1 LAPVL
6 DPSWYGSFSG
16 EKEVPEYMQT
26 FGELVEHGEAVRL
39 VLESTPVLEALET
52 PISEAQGL
60 TLAGE
65 LRARFDSPQH
75 PNSAMDGFALR
86 SADAEVG
93 RVFPVVDEAP
103 AGTPATKRVGE
114 GEAIKIFTG
123 GIIPEGADA
132 VVPVENTSGY
142 GPEFELKSPV
152 QPGANVRG
160 SGEDVRAGDLM
171 LSDGTEIGP
180 SEIALAAS
188 QGYGT
193 LNVRRRPRI
202 VVFSTGAELVEPGSR
217 ELSPGE
223 VYDSNSYALLAQ
235 AREAGANARRIASA
249 TDDKEA
255 LRAAMREAL
264 AEADVVVTSGGVSM
278 GEKDLV
284 KDMLLELGVEQ
295 RFWGIKLKPGK
306 PVFYGTREDV
316 RFFGLPGNPV
326 SAMVCFEL
334 FVRPAIA
341 RMIGRVEREDT
352 GRPRTRVYFDEPVE
366 NKFGRTH
373 AMRVSLTRT
382 EKGLRAESVGAQG
395 SGLISSLTKADALAL
410 IGSECEGVAAGEP
423 VEAIVLR
430 PDALASR

>member
-1 LAPVL
+1 
-6 DPSWYGSFSG
+6 
-16 EKEVPEYMQT
+16 MQT
-26 FGELVEHGEAVRL
+26 FGELIDHGEAVRL
-39 VLESTPVLEALET
+39 VLESTPVLEAAET

-60 TLAGE
+60 SLEGD
-65 LRARFDSPQH
+65 LHARFDSPMH
-75 PNSAMDGFALR
+75 ENSAMDGFALR

-103 AGTPATKRVGE
+103 AGTPATKSVGE

-123 GIIPEGADA
+123 GVIPDGADA

-142 GPEFELKSPV
+142 GDEFELKSEV
-152 QPGANVRG
+152 RSGANVRG
-160 SGEDVRAGDLM
+160 SGEDVREGDLM
-171 LSDGTEIGP
+171 LSDGAGIGP

-188 QGYGT
+188 QGYGS
-193 LNVRRRPRI
+193 LNVRRRPRV

-217 ELSPGE
+217 ELNPGE

-235 AREAGANARRIASA
+235 AREAGAEVRRMASA
-249 TDDKEA
+249 TDDPDAIRSAMSEA
-255 LRAAMREAL
+255 LES
-264 AEADVVVTSGGVSM
+264 ADVVVTSGGVSM

-284 KDMLLELGVEQ
+284 KEMVLELGVEQ

-334 FVRPAIA
+334 FVRPAISK
-341 RMIGRVEREDT
+341 MMGRGERQDP
-352 GRPRTRVYFDEPVE
+352 GRPRTEVYFEDHVE

-373 AMRVSLTRT
+373 AMRVSLTHT
-382 EKGLRAESVGAQG
+382 EKGLLAESVGAQG

-410 IGSECEGVAAGEP
+410 IGPECEGVAAGDP

-430 PDALASR
+430 PECLSGA